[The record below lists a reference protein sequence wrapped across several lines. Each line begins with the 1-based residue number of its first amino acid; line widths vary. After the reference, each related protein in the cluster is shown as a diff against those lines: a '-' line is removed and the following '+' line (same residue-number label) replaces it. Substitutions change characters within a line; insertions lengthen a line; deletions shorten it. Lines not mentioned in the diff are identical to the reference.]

1 MLNNEVMNPTNDYIF
16 RRIFGREE
24 NKEITKGLIS
34 AIIGKEIKKIELNES
49 RILEKDLRDDKI
61 GILDVR
67 AKLDDETIV
76 NIEMQIVQNSN
87 IEKRILFYW
96 SKLYYSQIKEGE
108 DYNKLN
114 KTIVILI
121 ADFELKGL
129 KELEKYHTKWQIR
142 EEEYKTKVLTDVL
155 EIDIIEL
162 EKLTNQLKEKQI
174 DKKDKAML
182 WSLFIKNPERVGKE
196 EMRENEDIKK
206 AKEELDRIQADE
218 REQELADLRMKHIRD
233 THAVE
238 EYGYLRGKE
247 EKQKQ
252 VILNLY
258 KMKMKIEDIT
268 KAVELSKEE
277 VEKIIKENI
286 ITKQ

>member
-1 MLNNEVMNPTNDYIF
+1 MAENGVMNPTNDYIF
-16 RRIFGREE
+16 KRIFGKEGNE
-24 NKEITKGLIS
+24 EITKGLIS

-49 RILEKDLRDDKI
+49 RILEKDLRDDKV

-108 DYNKLN
+108 NYNKLN

-121 ADFELKGL
+121 ADFELNNLKGI
-129 KELEKYHTKWQIR
+129 EKYHTKWQIR

-162 EKLTNQLKEKQI
+162 EKLTNQLKNNKI

-182 WSLFIKNPERVGKE
+182 WSLFIKNP
-196 EMRENEDIKK
+196 
-206 AKEELDRIQADE
+206 
-218 REQELADLRMKHIRD
+218 
-233 THAVE
+233 
-238 EYGYLRGKE
+238 
-247 EKQKQ
+247 
-252 VILNLY
+252 
-258 KMKMKIEDIT
+258 
-268 KAVELSKEE
+268 
-277 VEKIIKENI
+277 
-286 ITKQ
+286 